1 MAPTSSPVVLIVGAG
16 PVGLTLAAHL
26 NHHGVGCRLIDKAL
40 IATDKSKALVIWAR
54 TQEMLDKLGII
65 DAFRGAGIFLNA
77 ARLYGGSGPLVRIPF
92 EPTGT
97 MYGKPLMLAQ
107 SETERL
113 LAEHLRSRG
122 ITVERPVELTELA
135 EQGDHV
141 RATLHHAD
149 GRDEEVQCSYLV
161 GCDGAHSTVR
171 KKLAIEFT
179 GAAEPNDWILADTR
193 IEGPLPLDEMSVFWH
208 SKGALVFFPFAE
220 GRCRMVADVGRA
232 RGTGKPDDPTL
243 EQAQAIVDERGQAG
257 VRLSDPVWLAGFRI
271 NERKVGAYG
280 KGRVF
285 LAGDSAHIHSP
296 AGGQGM
302 NTGMQDAW
310 NLAWKLA
317 LVHAGRARTSL
328 LDSYTQERSKVGDVV
343 LRAAARMT
351 WVALL
356 PDPITRFFRN
366 TIVRVGGRLPA
377 FQRNFVRY
385 LAELSIHYPESP
397 LNGETIGPWDGGIR
411 PGDRVPDATLKV
423 PATGREER
431 LHALLRGNVHDLLL
445 LPASADAV
453 ALNALEDVRKQAAA
467 AFGDLVRAHLIVPGT
482 TPPAGNLDASLRLD
496 PDGNVR
502 KMMGAKET
510 ALALI
515 RPDGYLGYRGQSA
528 DWQGL
533 RNHLERYL
541 IPLPA

>member
-1 MAPTSSPVVLIVGAG
+1 
-16 PVGLTLAAHL
+16 
-26 NHHGVGCRLIDKAL
+26 
-40 IATDKSKALVIWAR
+40 
-54 TQEMLDKLGII
+54 
-65 DAFRGAGIFLNA
+65 
-77 ARLYGGSGPLVRIPF
+77 
-92 EPTGT
+92 
-97 MYGKPLMLAQ
+97 
-107 SETERL
+107 
-113 LAEHLRSRG
+113 
-122 ITVERPVELTELA
+122 
-135 EQGDHV
+135 
-141 RATLHHAD
+141 
-149 GRDEEVQCSYLV
+149 
-161 GCDGAHSTVR
+161 
-171 KKLAIEFT
+171 
-179 GAAEPNDWILADTR
+179 
-193 IEGPLPLDEMSVFWH
+193 
-208 SKGALVFFPFAE
+208 
-220 GRCRMVADVGRA
+220 
-232 RGTGKPDDPTL
+232 
-243 EQAQAIVDERGQAG
+243 
-257 VRLSDPVWLAGFRI
+257 
-271 NERKVGAYG
+271 
-280 KGRVF
+280 
-285 LAGDSAHIHSP
+285 
-296 AGGQGM
+296 M

-431 LHALLRGNVHDLLL
+431 LHALLRV
-445 LPASADAV
+445 
-453 ALNALEDVRKQAAA
+453 NALEDVRKQAAA